1 MRHRGRQ
8 VAWRAVPVLVALSL
22 VAAACSSPPATG
34 KVGATLPAMD
44 GTVTLDK
51 VLSPAQIVTGSPG
64 AAFGHSLV
72 AAVLTVHSPAG
83 AASKFAAIYTNSR
96 LVDSK
101 HLAHIGKSTAVY
113 DVTDCSSYTAFGA
126 LAAGQSQT
134 GCVVFQ
140 TSAAVLPVE
149 LKITGKANADWT
161 IPASAIQAGTAPAP
175 APAPLATGPNASGAG
190 GATPTTVASPTG
202 STGNTGTGAATPTT
216 VPATAAHGPAT
227 TTAPSATPAPRS
239 HHRPG
244 GPRAPKIVRVI
255 PTAGV
260 VGDKV
265 QIWGRR
271 LGYVTE
277 VTFNGV
283 PALIARSSSTKI
295 VVVVPTGATAGYI
308 EVIGT
313 SGAATSP
320 MSFAIL

>member
-1 MRHRGRQ
+1 
-8 VAWRAVPVLVALSL
+8 VAWRGVPLLAALSL

-51 VLSPAQIVTGSPG
+51 IVSPAQIVTGSPG
-64 AAFGHSLV
+64 AAFGHALV

-96 LVDSK
+96 LIDSK
-101 HLAHIGKSTAVY
+101 QLAHIGKSTAVY
-113 DVTDCSSYTAFGA
+113 DVTDCASYTAFGA

-161 IPASAIQAGTAPAP
+161 IPASAIQAGTPPAP
-175 APAPLATGPNASGAG
+175 APAPLAAGPTASGS
-190 GATPTTVASPTG
+190 GAPGTTPTTGASPTG
-202 STGNTGTGAATPTT
+202 TTGNTGTGGTSPST
-216 VPATAAHGPAT
+216 VPATAAHGPAPPI
-227 TTAPSATPAPRS
+227 TASAVPAPRS
-239 HHRPG
+239 HRRPG
-244 GPRAPKIVRVI
+244 APRAPKILRVI

-260 VGDKV
+260 AGDKV
-265 QIWGRR
+265 QIWGKR
-271 LGYVTE
+271 LGDVTQ

-283 PALIARSSSTKI
+283 PALIARSSASKI
-295 VVVVPTGATAGYI
+295 VVVVPTGASAGYI
-308 EVIGT
+308 EVIGS
-313 SGAATSP
+313 SGVASSP
-320 MSFAIL
+320 MPFPIL